1 MKRARK
7 ASGWLIGFALIA
19 LLLQFAAASV
29 AHASPSEDGFA
40 QKINE
45 ERSRHGLSA
54 LAYDSGL
61 LDIARA
67 HSKRMADA
75 GRLYHNTSLPRQV
88 GNWEAIGENVG
99 RGPSVD
105 AIHEAFMSSPGHRSQ
120 ILSSDYLGYAVGV
133 YQTGEEIWVTE
144 LFIRRSSSP
153 VASATVK
160 SSSSKKAPSKPSVP
174 AAPAP
179 APAVVAQ
186 PNEELVSANS
196 TTSILRHFSIRVPMW
211 DGGLTNR
218 PVPGLLVLA
227 TAMLL
232 IGIAFTQGLL
242 FSWPIR
248 R

>member
-1 MKRARK
+1 MKRARQ

-29 AHASPSEDGFA
+29 ANASPSEDGFA

-45 ERSRHGLSA
+45 ERSRRGLAA

-61 LDIARA
+61 LDIARS
-67 HSKRMADA
+67 HSKKMADE
-75 GRLYHNTSLPRQV
+75 GRLHHNTSLPEQIAD
-88 GNWEAIGENVG
+88 WEALGENVG

-105 AIHEAFMSSPGHRSQ
+105 AIHEAFMSSPSHRSQ
-120 ILSSDYLGYAVGV
+120 VLSSDYLGYAVGV
-133 YQTGEEIWVTE
+133 YQVGEEIWVTE

-153 VASATVK
+153 VAPSTVK
-160 SSSSKKAPSKPSVP
+160 SASSRKAPTNPSVP
-174 AAPAP
+174 AAPA
-179 APAVVAQ
+179 VVVQ
-186 PNEELVSANS
+186 PNEQLISANS
-196 TTSILRHFSIRVPMW
+196 TASILRHFFITVPMW
-211 DGGLTNR
+211 DGGIVNR
-218 PVPGLLVLA
+218 PATGLVLA

-232 IGIAFTQGLL
+232 IGIAFTHGLL